1 MDILIL
7 LEMLALRMTLKYH
20 TFKYQFLPS
29 FDELKITAFFTK
41 KKGRRDKPQE
51 FLPRADIRQ

>member
-1 MDILIL
+1 
-7 LEMLALRMTLKYH
+7 MTLKYH

-51 FLPRADIRQ
+51 FLPRADIGQ